1 MAEAIDM
8 KEEDKQKEDYENP
21 VVTPKHVDQ
30 VIDKVAFSHFKGT
43 TMTACCLTLKNGF
56 TVLGKSN
63 PLHLKG
69 FSKKKGEEAAFQDA
83 ASKVYELE
91 GYLIKQVMSFEQN
104 TQH

>member
-43 TMTACCLTLKNGF
+43 TMTACCITLKNGF
-56 TVLGKSN
+56 SVLGQSN
-63 PLHLKG
+63 CLHMKD
-69 FSKKKGEEAAFQDA
+69 FDKKKGEEAAFQNGA
-83 ASKVYELE
+83 NKIYELE
-91 GYLIKQVMSFEQN
+91 GYLIRQVLSFEQQP
-104 TQH
+104 QH